1 MKKDDLKLQGLTD
14 EQIDFVMAEYGKGLK
29 KVQTELENVKEEK
42 EKLQEQLNTAQETLK
57 SFDGVNPEEFKKTI
71 ADYEKAI
78 KDKDAE
84 YAQKLADRDFNDLL
98 KDSIRTANGLNEKAI
113 MALLDIDTLKA
124 SKNQKEDVTAAIKTL
139 TEAEDSKML
148 FKSTTEPIKK
158 ASFTEPIK
166 KPSVDKSN
174 AEIWKSMSLDE
185 RIRLKA
191 ENPERYA
198 ELRQ

>member
-1 MKKDDLKLQGLTD
+1 M
-14 EQIDFVMAEYGKGLK
+14 K

-71 ADYEKAI
+71 ADYEKTI

-98 KDSIRTANGLNEKAI
+98 KDSIRTVNGLNEKAI

-124 SKNQKEDVTAAIKTL
+124 SKNQKETL
-139 TEAEDSKML
+139 
-148 FKSTTEPIKK
+148 PRKK
-158 ASFTEPIK
+158 RTLRLLR
-166 KPSVDKSN
+166 KPFVVSVISEQK
-174 AEIWKSMSLDE
+174 
-185 RIRLKA
+185 
-191 ENPERYA
+191 
-198 ELRQ
+198 